1 MGSHCRHLAREMQ
14 WPTAALQLLCRPSL
28 SAAQLRQ
35 VDAHLLSS
43 FSHLLADRFLPNQLL
58 RSLIPAH
65 PLGALR
71 LFPRLRRIF
80 PDFRPNNYTFSFLL
94 KAAADSSAPPS
105 LGPDY
110 PFGAH
115 AIVPSLHA
123 LAVVL
128 AWDAHAYVANGL
140 IHAYATHGVVPSARR
155 LFEDALAS
163 RAADVCS
170 WTSLLTACAKAG
182 QVEEARALFD
192 GMPRRNDV
200 AWSAMLSAYV
210 AAGSFDD
217 AVRLFEDM
225 LRSGVRP
232 NRAAVVGVLAACGAL
247 GALDQGRWVHAL
259 LVSGTHGGDGA
270 TAMDGVV
277 ATALVD
283 MYAKCG
289 SLDTAR
295 QVFAAAAP
303 RSQRDV
309 FAYTAM
315 ISGLSDHGRCG
326 EAIDLFG
333 QMQAEGVRPNE
344 VTFICVLTACGR
356 AGLVGRAKEVFRS
369 MAAVHGME
377 PGVEHY
383 GCLVDVLGRAGLLA
397 EAMETVRSMTMRPDA
412 YVLGALLN
420 ACAAHGDVEAGEQVV
435 RWLAEL
441 GLDHSGVHV
450 QLSNM
455 YAGWSKWEEVL
466 KVRRTMD
473 QRKVAK
479 VPGCSM
485 LEVDG
490 VASEFVAGDR
500 SHPRM
505 QEIMSAIRDLHGQL
519 RQLDHDYCYYLSM
532 EMELN

>member
-1 MGSHCRHLAREMQ
+1 MGSHFGRLQSHAMQ
-14 WPTAALQLLCRPSL
+14 LPTAALQLLCRPSL

-35 VDAHLLSS
+35 VDAHLLGS
-43 FSHLLADRFLPNQLL
+43 FNADRFLPNQLL
-58 RSLIPAH
+58 RSLLPAH
-65 PLGALR
+65 PIGALR
-71 LFPRLRRIF
+71 LFPRLRRIL

-105 LGPDY
+105 L
-110 PFGAH
+110 H

-128 AWDAHAYVANGL
+128 GWDAHAYVANGL
-140 IHAYATHGVVPSARR
+140 IHAYAAHGVLPAARR
-155 LFEDALAS
+155 LFGDAVAS
-163 RAADVCS
+163 RAADVYS

-182 QVEEARALFD
+182 HVDEARALFD

-210 AAGSFDD
+210 AAGSFAD

-259 LVSGTHGGDGA
+259 LVGARGDGA

-295 QVFAAAAP
+295 QVFAAAP
-303 RSQRDV
+303 RGQRDV

-315 ISGLSDHGRCG
+315 ISGLSDHGRCV

-356 AGLVGRAKEVFRS
+356 AGLVSRAREVFRS
-369 MAAVHGME
+369 IAAVHGME

-397 EAMETVRSMTMRPDA
+397 EAMEAVRSMPMRPDS

-435 RWLAEL
+435 RWLAER

-473 QRKVAK
+473 ERKVAK

-490 VASEFVAGDR
+490 VACEFVAGDR

-505 QEIMSAIRDLHGQL
+505 GEIMSAIRDLHGQL
-519 RQLDHDYCYYLSM
+519 RHLDHDGCYLTM
-532 EMELN
+532 EMELQLS

>member
-1 MGSHCRHLAREMQ
+1 MQ

-58 RSLIPAH
+58 RSLLPAH

-71 LFPRLRRIF
+71 LFPRLRRIL

-94 KAAADSSAPPS
+94 KAAADSSAPAS
-105 LGPDY
+105 LRPDS

-140 IHAYATHGVVPSARR
+140 IHAYATHGVLPSARR
-155 LFEDALAS
+155 LFGDAVAS

-182 QVEEARALFD
+182 QVDEARALFD

-210 AAGSFDD
+210 AAGSFAD

-259 LVSGTHGGDGA
+259 LVGAHGDGPA
-270 TAMDGVV
+270 AMDGVV

-289 SLDTAR
+289 SLDTAK
-295 QVFAAAAP
+295 QVFAAAP
-303 RSQRDV
+303 RGQRDV
-309 FAYTAM
+309 FTYTAM

-326 EAIDLFG
+326 EAIELFG

-356 AGLVGRAKEVFRS
+356 AGLVDRAKEVFRS

-383 GCLVDVLGRAGLLA
+383 GSLVDVLGRAGLLA
-397 EAMETVRSMTMRPDA
+397 EAMEAVRSMPMRPDS

-466 KVRRTMD
+466 KVRRNMED
-473 QRKVAK
+473 RKVAK

-490 VASEFVAGDR
+490 VACEFVAGDR
-500 SHPRM
+500 SHPRTR
-505 QEIMSAIRDLHGQL
+505 EVMSAIRDLHGQL
-519 RQLDHDYCYYLSM
+519 RQLDHDCCYLTM
-532 EMELN
+532 EMELQLS